1 MTLVQEDPT
10 WELEYAE
17 FKRLIDSSAVLNH
30 VKDLWI
36 EDTLVNLK
44 KMKSELIVGFAGMT
58 HLGVCH
64 SIGCASL
71 GVKTIGY
78 DEDQDLIE
86 ELSSGS
92 SKISEPNLLETLK
105 NSEDNISFSAECVA
119 LKGVTL
125 FLFRVMFQRTQAGRV
140 P

>member
-44 KMKSELIVGFAGMT
+44 NEK
-58 HLGVCH
+58 
-64 SIGCASL
+64 
-71 GVKTIGY
+71 
-78 DEDQDLIE
+78 
-86 ELSSGS
+86 
-92 SKISEPNLLETLK
+92 
-105 NSEDNISFSAECVA
+105 
-119 LKGVTL
+119 
-125 FLFRVMFQRTQAGRV
+125 
-140 P
+140 